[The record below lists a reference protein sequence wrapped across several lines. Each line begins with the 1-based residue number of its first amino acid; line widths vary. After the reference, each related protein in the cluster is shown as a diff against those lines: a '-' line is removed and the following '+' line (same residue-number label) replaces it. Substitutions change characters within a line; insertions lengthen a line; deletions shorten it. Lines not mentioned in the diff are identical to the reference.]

1 MRMVYLDVVNG
12 EVKTV
17 DVDPKLST
25 YYKLLDCDCIEMPE
39 RRIGVRSKK
48 YFTIICNESGLL
60 KDRPIPSAIDNLG
73 NIMLVGNLLF
83 CKVNYDTGREVGLTQ
98 DEAEYIKRFILPMS
112 TKNTITGEI
121 RTYFMLTQC
130 EY

>member
-1 MRMVYLDVVNG
+1 MRMLYLDVVNG

-17 DVDPKLST
+17 DVEPKISV
-25 YYKLLDCDCIEMPE
+25 YYDMLNCDCIEMPE

-48 YFTIICNESGLL
+48 YFTIICDESGLL
-60 KDRPIPSAIDNLG
+60 KDRPIPSAIDNYG
-73 NIMLVGNLLF
+73 NVMLVGNLLF
-83 CKVNYDTGREVGLTQ
+83 CNVNWETGEETELTQ
-98 DEAEYIKRFILPMS
+98 EEAEYIKRFIHPMS
-112 TKNTITGEI
+112 TINKNTGEI